1 MKALSLEQVCDL
13 LGQSD
18 IPGSAKELEKLCIR
32 IHELVKANGE
42 DWVRQNR
49 QKLYLEWEYIVCQ
62 GIIGK

>member
-32 IHELVKANGE
+32 INDLVKANGE
-42 DWVRQNR
+42 DWVIENS
-49 QKLYLEWEYIVCQ
+49 QKLLSEWYYIIQ
-62 GIIGK
+62 HGIIS

>member
-32 IHELVKANGE
+32 IHDLAKANGE
-42 DWVRQNR
+42 DWVIENR
-49 QKLYLEWEYIVCQ
+49 QKLLSEWHYIIQ
-62 GIIGK
+62 HGIIS